1 MRGQHGKHGQNN
13 MKRSIFLVSILV
25 LTLLSSCKKDV
36 TEINKKAIV
45 ETLFNAGM
53 AWNSQDSTKHK
64 ALKATYPINYSVD
77 ERIESSNGG
86 SIHVF
91 GTVTGNIS
99 LDDQTGETTGGL
111 LLLGLTETI
120 NDFQYES
127 EGETYTM
134 SGDPYVSL
142 TGTFSLLSG
151 GNSFGGASS
160 MQIGGGIHI
169 SGPRVDQTINIR
181 ITIIVN
187 ASGTGGTVSGSIN
200 DESIYF
206 TF

>member
-1 MRGQHGKHGQNN
+1 MN
-13 MKRSIFLVSILV
+13 
-25 LTLLSSCKKDV
+25 
-36 TEINKKAIV
+36 
-45 ETLFNAGM
+45 
-53 AWNSQDSTKHK
+53 
-64 ALKATYPINYSVD
+64 
-77 ERIESSNGG
+77 
-86 SIHVF
+86 
-91 GTVTGNIS
+91 
-99 LDDQTGETTGGL
+99 
-111 LLLGLTETI
+111 
-120 NDFQYES
+120 
-127 EGETYTM
+127 
-134 SGDPYVSL
+134 GDPYVSL

>member
-1 MRGQHGKHGQNN
+1 
-13 MKRSIFLVSILV
+13 MKRTILLVNILA
-25 LTLLSSCKKDV
+25 LILLSSCKKEV

-45 ETLFNAGM
+45 ESLFTAGM
-53 AWNSQDSTKHK
+53 AWNSQDSTKEK
-64 ALKATYPINYSVD
+64 VLKSSYPVNYSVD

-86 SIHVF
+86 DIHVF
-91 GTVTGNIS
+91 GTITGNITF
-99 LDDQTGETTGGL
+99 DDQTNETTGGL
-111 LLLGLTETI
+111 LLIGLTETI

-134 SGDPYVSL
+134 TGDPYVSL
-142 TGTFSLLSG
+142 AGTFSLLPG
-151 GNSFGGASS
+151 GSSFGTASS
-160 MQIGGGIHI
+160 MQIGGGVHI
-169 SGPRVDQTINIR
+169 SGPRCDETINMR

-187 ASGTGGTVSGSIN
+187 ASGTGGTVSGTIN